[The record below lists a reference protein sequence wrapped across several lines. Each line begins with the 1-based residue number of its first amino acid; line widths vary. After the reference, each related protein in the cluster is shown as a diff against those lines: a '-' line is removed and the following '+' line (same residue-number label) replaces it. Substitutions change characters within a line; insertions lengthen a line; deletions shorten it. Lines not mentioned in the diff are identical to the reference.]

1 MPEEARHC
9 QGPIDMNVFL
19 EEFLGFGAENNSG
32 SLEGLVFDLL
42 ADEKMQLSSLGI
54 QPEISWLLNLWSG

>member
-1 MPEEARHC
+1 
-9 QGPIDMNVFL
+9 MNVFL